1 MQKALIDPQVQQ
13 LLVSR
18 INAFANLVQMG
29 AGGAGAY
36 GAGEVA
42 RESGASGVVDSLV
55 KAMSSSTKEKVK
67 ALQQ

>member
-1 MQKALIDPQVQQ
+1 
-13 LLVSR
+13 
-18 INAFANLVQMG
+18 MG